1 MQSLFSHL
9 ACLLSTLVE
18 YVEELVLLVSAQGH
32 GFVADGTDTVDDLV
46 GELGLERGHVVLCEQ
61 LIHLLHTHAL
71 QRRIYV

>member
-18 YVEELVLLVSAQGH
+18 YVKKLVLLVGAHGH
-32 GFVADGTDTVDDLV
+32 GFVANGTDTVDDFV
-46 GELGLERGHVVLCEQ
+46 GELGLERGHVVLREQ

-71 QRRIYV
+71 